1 MYCNACGS
9 LIKDGLAYCPF
20 CGEAVVVEP
29 APQPVVQPVQQVQPA
44 PQPVAQPVQQ
54 VQPVYIQPVP
64 PMPGAVPEKPVRKS
78 KGLAIAGFALGI
90 SAAVFCFLIF
100 VNFVSLF
107 EGLAGA
113 ILSILALVKK
123 NGKLKAMAVI
133 GLILSVF
140 ALFVAGLMW
149 ASFWSEDAYDLSVLL
164 FGWVYDLPSL
174 I

>member
-29 APQPVVQPVQQVQPA
+29 APQPVQQVQPA
-44 PQPVAQPVQQ
+44 PQPAAQPVQQ

-100 VNFVSLF
+100 VNLVSLF

-140 ALFVAGLMW
+140 ALFVSGLMW

>member
-9 LIKDGLAYCPF
+9 LFKDGLAYCPF

-29 APQPVVQPVQQVQPA
+29 APQPVVQPA
-44 PQPVAQPVQQ
+44 PQPAA
-54 VQPVYIQPVP
+54 QPVYIQPVP

-100 VNFVSLF
+100 VNLVSLF

-140 ALFVAGLMW
+140 ALFVSGLMW

-164 FGWVYDLPSL
+164 FGWVYDMPSL

>member
-9 LIKDGLAYCPF
+9 LFKDGLAYCPF

-29 APQPVVQPVQQVQPA
+29 APQPVVEQI
-44 PQPVAQPVQQ
+44 QQ

-164 FGWVYDLPSL
+164 FGWVYDMPSL

>member
-9 LIKDGLAYCPF
+9 LFKDGLAYCPF

-29 APQPVVQPVQQVQPA
+29 APQPVVQPVQQFQPA
-44 PQPVAQPVQQ
+44 PQPAAQPVQQ

-100 VNFVSLF
+100 VNLVSLF

-140 ALFVAGLMW
+140 ALFVSGLMW